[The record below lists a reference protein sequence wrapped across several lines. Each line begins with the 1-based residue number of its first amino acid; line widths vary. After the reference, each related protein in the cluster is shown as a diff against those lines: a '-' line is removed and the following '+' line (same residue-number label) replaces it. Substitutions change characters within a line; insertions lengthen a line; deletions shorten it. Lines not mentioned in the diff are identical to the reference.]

1 VLAIIL
7 KKQVTISQT
16 KLTFIHAMQLFEQ
29 NGNIEPSSKGTMT
42 PLDSTAIYP
51 INPVIS
57 HPLITLQPAKT
68 EKPYL
73 IPLP

>member
-1 VLAIIL
+1 VSALIL

-16 KLTFIHAMQLFEQ
+16 KLTLMHAMQLFKQ
-29 NGNIEPSSKGTMT
+29 TGNIEPSSKGTTT

-57 HPLITLQPAKT
+57 HPLITL
-68 EKPYL
+68 
-73 IPLP
+73 